1 MKPTLKR
8 LLAGSLLGAAWLCS
22 ACTVRYSQ
30 SLTGAIPK
38 GTGTEVRSQDTGF
51 ALFEITLSEPTP
63 AHQQVVSL
71 MGQCSRLTRV
81 EVDYRSLSFILFSI
95 PRVTVTGL
103 CEP

>member
-1 MKPTLKR
+1 MQPSSKWVLV
-8 LLAGSLLGAAWLCS
+8 GSLVAMLMAP
-22 ACTVRYSQ
+22 ACTIRYSQ

-38 GTGTEVRSQDTGF
+38 GSGTEVRSTDTGF
-51 ALFEITLSEPTP
+51 ALFDITLSEPTP

-71 MGQCSRLTRV
+71 MGRCSRLTRV
-81 EVDYRSLSFILFSI
+81 EIDYRSLSFILFSI

>member
-1 MKPTLKR
+1 MKAFLM
-8 LLAGSLLGAAWLCS
+8 GCLLGTALLLS

-38 GTGTEVRSQDTGF
+38 STGTEVRSTDTGF
-51 ALFEITLSEPTP
+51 ELFDITLSEPTP
-63 AHQQVVSL
+63 AHEQVVSL

-81 EVDYRSLSFILFSI
+81 EIDYRSLSFILFSI